1 MPLCRPIFNAR
12 EGTAGNCVLSK
23 IIREELI
30 MPVYQ
35 WVGKNRKNEVQK
47 GEIEAVSE
55 EAVKAQLIRQRIT
68 PTKIKPK
75 PKDLLEGVSFLQP
88 RVKMHDIIL
97 FARQFSTM
105 IDAGLPIIQC
115 LDILYSQQAN
125 ATFKKM
131 LKSIKESV
139 EGGATLAE
147 ALKKFPK
154 QFDDLF
160 VNMIAA
166 GEAGGILDAILRRL
180 AAYMEKTA
188 KLKAQVKGAM
198 TYPTVTLIIAILV
211 LAVILVFVIPV
222 FQEMFADF
230 GGELPVPTQ
239 LVVAAS
245 EMVKSKIIYL
255 VIGLVLFIIAFK
267 KFYSTQKGQDVI
279 DDLLLK
285 IPVFGE
291 LLRKVAVAKFT
302 RTMGTMLASG
312 VAILEAL
319 DIVAKTA
326 GNRTVEK
333 AIYNVRTG
341 IAEGRTMADPLQE
354 SGVFP
359 PMVCQ
364 MIGVGESTGALDA
377 MLEKI
382 ADFYDEEVDQAVEN
396 LTALIEPFMLV
407 FLGVTIGGLV
417 VAMYL
422 PIFKMAGA
430 IS

>member
-1 MPLCRPIFNAR
+1 
-12 EGTAGNCVLSK
+12 
-23 IIREELI
+23 

-35 WVGKNRKNEVQK
+35 WVGKNRNNEVQK
-47 GEIEAVSE
+47 GEIEAVSD
-55 EAVKAQLIRQRIT
+55 EAVKAQLTRQRIT
-68 PTKIKPK
+68 PSKVKKK
-75 PKDLLEGVSFLQP
+75 PKDLFENVSFLQP
-88 RVKMHDIIL
+88 KVKQRDVIL

-115 LDILYSQQAN
+115 LDILCSQQSN
-125 ATFKKM
+125 TTFKKM
-131 LKSIKESV
+131 LKEIKESV

-154 QFDDLF
+154 QFDNLF

-166 GEAGGILDAILRRL
+166 GETGGILDTILRRL
-180 AAYMEKTA
+180 AAYMEKAA

-198 TYPTVTLIIAILV
+198 TYPIVTLIIAVMV

-222 FQEMFADF
+222 FEEMFADF

-239 LVVAAS
+239 IVVAMS
-245 EMVKSKIIYL
+245 DMVKSKIVYII
-255 VIGLVLFIIAFK
+255 VGLVLFVIAFK
-267 KFYSTQKGQDVI
+267 KFYGTEKGRGVI
-279 DDLLLK
+279 DSLLLK
-285 IPVFGE
+285 IPVFGD

-312 VAILEAL
+312 VNILEAL

-326 GNRTVEK
+326 GNKTVEN
-333 AIYNVRTG
+333 AIYSVRKG
-341 IAEGRTMADPLQE
+341 IAEGRTMADPLAQ

-359 PMVCQ
+359 SMVCQ

-417 VAMYL
+417 IAMYL